1 LLRLEGVQ
9 LTDKLKIVWI
19 CHFTDSQVQSI
30 LKPWRKKAQFA
41 PWITYTLR
49 VFEDR
54 NDLELHIVSPHEYIS
69 GVKEYEKSGVHYHF
83 FNPCIPIWG
92 RHWPGFFKWD
102 VWTNYARNKR
112 KVRRIVDSIKPEII
126 HLHGAENPYYSTTV
140 LPLMGRYPIVVNIQR
155 FDKSSFA
162 QNDTRSI
169 NEQSILTNARNISI
183 RTKTMHNDI
192 SEYLP
197 DSRLFWVKYS
207 MPEYRPITVKKEYDV
222 VFFAQVGKAKGIE
235 DLLDAVAILKQHIK
249 NLKMCVIGSVSKSYA
264 TYLQEKARTL
274 GISDTIIWKG
284 RLPELSDVHLEASK
298 AKVSVLPT
306 YNDIISGTI
315 IESMQLGLPVVS
327 YKTGSIPELNEDR
340 ENVLLSDK
348 GDIDGLA
355 NNILRLL
362 TDDELYKTMSRRG
375 IECIRERYSNQN
387 VLQQHLDCYREV
399 IADFHRDKQ
408 QKLTTENTEKHR
420 HR

>member
-1 LLRLEGVQ
+1 MNV
-9 LTDKLKIVWI
+9 VWI
-19 CHFTDSQVQSI
+19 CHFSNLEIQKKLQ
-30 LKPWRKKAQFA
+30 LRRKISSFA
-41 PWITYTLR
+41 PWITYTTQ
-49 VFEDR
+49 VFEQQRDVT
-54 NDLELHIVSPHEYIS
+54 LHVISPHRYITGVQRFEIR
-69 GVKEYEKSGVHYHF
+69 GVKYYF
-83 FNPCIPIWG
+83 FNPNMPILG
-92 RHWPGFFKWD
+92 RQWPGFFKWD
-102 VWTNYARNKR
+102 KWTNYSHNKQT
-112 KVRRIVDSIKPEII
+112 VMRIIDEIKPEII
-126 HLHGAENPYYSTTV
+126 HLQGAENPYYSTTV

-155 FDKSSFA
+155 FDKSIFA

-420 HR
+420 

>member
-1 LLRLEGVQ
+1 VNV
-9 LTDKLKIVWI
+9 VWI
-19 CHFTDSQVQSI
+19 CHFSNLEIQKKLQ
-30 LKPWRKKAQFA
+30 LRRKISSFA
-41 PWITYTLR
+41 PWITYTTQ
-49 VFEDR
+49 VFEQQRDVT
-54 NDLELHIVSPHEYIS
+54 LHVISPHRYITGVQRFEIR
-69 GVKEYEKSGVHYHF
+69 GVKYYF
-83 FNPCIPIWG
+83 FNPNMPILG
-92 RHWPGFFKWD
+92 RQWPGFFKWD
-102 VWTNYARNKR
+102 KWTNYSHNKQT
-112 KVRRIVDSIKPEII
+112 VMRIIDEIKPEII
-126 HLHGAENPYYSTTV
+126 HLQGAENPYYSTTV

-155 FDKSSFA
+155 FDKNIFA

-408 QKLTTENTEKHR
+408 QNLNHENTEKHR
-420 HR
+420 

>member
-1 LLRLEGVQ
+1 MNV
-9 LTDKLKIVWI
+9 VWI
-19 CHFTDSQVQSI
+19 CHFSNLEIQKKLQ
-30 LKPWRKKAQFA
+30 LRRKISSFA
-41 PWITYTLR
+41 PWITYTTQ
-49 VFEDR
+49 VFEQQRDVT
-54 NDLELHIVSPHEYIS
+54 LHVISPHRYITGVQRFEIR
-69 GVKEYEKSGVHYHF
+69 GVKYYF
-83 FNPCIPIWG
+83 FNPNMPILG
-92 RHWPGFFKWD
+92 RQWPGFFKWD
-102 VWTNYARNKR
+102 KWTNYSHNKQT
-112 KVRRIVDSIKPEII
+112 VMRIIDEIKPEII
-126 HLHGAENPYYSTTV
+126 HLQGAENPYYSTTV

-155 FDKSSFA
+155 FDKNIFA

-408 QKLTTENTEKHR
+408 QNLNHENTEKHR
-420 HR
+420 

>member
-1 LLRLEGVQ
+1 LEIQKKLQLRR
-9 LTDKLKIVWI
+9 KI
-19 CHFTDSQVQSI
+19 SS
-30 LKPWRKKAQFA
+30 FA
-41 PWITYTLR
+41 PWITYTTQ
-49 VFEDR
+49 VFEQQRDVT
-54 NDLELHIVSPHEYIS
+54 LHVISPHRYITGVQRFEIR
-69 GVKEYEKSGVHYHF
+69 GVKYYF
-83 FNPCIPIWG
+83 FNPNMPILG
-92 RHWPGFFKWD
+92 RQWPGFFKWD
-102 VWTNYARNKR
+102 KWTNYSHNKQT
-112 KVRRIVDSIKPEII
+112 VMRIIDEIKPEII
-126 HLHGAENPYYSTTV
+126 HLQGAENPYYSTTV

-155 FDKSSFA
+155 FDKNIFA

-306 YNDIISGTI
+306 YNDIIPGTI

-408 QKLTTENTEKHR
+408 QNLNHENTEKHR
-420 HR
+420 